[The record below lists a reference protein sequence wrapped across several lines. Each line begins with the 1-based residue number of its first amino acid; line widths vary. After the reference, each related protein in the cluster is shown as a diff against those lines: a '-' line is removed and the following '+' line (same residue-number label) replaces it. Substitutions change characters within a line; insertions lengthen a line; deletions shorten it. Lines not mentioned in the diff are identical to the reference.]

1 MSDWFNLA
9 VPQSTEY
16 DMTPLPGLAEMQ
28 SFQGLIPTGQDF
40 EKTKYEWENV
50 LQSPEY
56 IYGSETDKTKLTE
69 NFANTFT
76 YGKAVLN
83 ERYGY
88 LKGGVENI
96 YDITRDS
103 FKAALKASQLAP
115 DVVTGEIDT
124 NVGEILSQH
133 HQDTLDAYTPRSLR
147 ETHEAL
153 RKMQED
159 YVQAEGFGET
169 AGALTSAGWEVLKQV
184 FGNPEGVLQLTAQSA
199 GNIAPIVAG
208 GIGGSLAA
216 GPVGGIAGTFAG
228 GFTVEAGHR
237 LIEEANKELAKQKLE
252 PTKENYQSLFENAN
266 WTGEAIRKSRLKA
279 AGTAA
284 VDTVLSMG
292 TAKVMS
298 LPFRRAEKAARL
310 VADPSKVGHIAYER
324 ALATELSKISSV
336 DKLTSKF
343 KGLMLETASEPI
355 SEFAGQ
361 KAAGDATDIG
371 ELAGEL
377 LGGIGSSG
385 ATAAASKAAF
395 STKIATTLP
404 FALYSD
410 ARSSAKH
417 KDLVT
422 SLIDTEDLSVYTDPN
437 KTEYNPLAVI
447 DVLAERSKKEGLTQD
462 KLIDL
467 RNQARDLKQTLKVQS
482 EQIVTETIPIVT
494 KYNKDPNSITAE
506 EQKIYDH
513 LVTRN
518 NDIVKVVRQIDQH
531 ITAWSPQG
539 KEVDTTIDQNITEAI
554 DQADSAKV
562 QEAIIESFGSKGR
575 VSSDII
581 ETLSGVETSDAFSP
595 EVKSFVKNV
604 IGLEVSREKL
614 SIGTESVGKATGEVQ
629 QDVFAGIDEFKGID
643 AFIEEIT
650 VAINTGNTEKAT
662 TELNNLISFYN
673 KQKSKQNSFNQAID
687 AIDQGKEI
695 PTDVQQY
702 IDDLSQQRTNQ
713 GLSPYD
719 VTTVAFSEHV
729 LKNLNTEVTA
739 LAQTVQAMGQMFQSK
754 EISHGIDLTK
764 HEVEVTKIQETEQK
778 LEDTL
783 TGFSEQKKQAK
794 QNFFEKLYGM
804 ETKLADIQ
812 ALDAD
817 PAIILSEAQQ
827 YSLKNLPGQV
837 ERLRASQSIEGYTE
851 FKASKDQLAPESQDR
866 PVSKQKIKETPKT
879 SSKKKSTV
887 KAKSEPSK
895 QVSTKS
901 TETEVTEIDETT
913 TREEAKARMQEIET
927 ETLTLQ
933 KILKCIGG

>member
-9 VPQSTEY
+9 VPQNTEH
-16 DMTPLPGLAEMQ
+16 DIAPLPGLVEMQ
-28 SFQGLIPTGQDF
+28 SFQGLTPTGQDF
-40 EKTKYEWENV
+40 EKTKHEWENV

-56 IYGSETDKTKLTE
+56 FYGSEADKTKLTE
-69 NFANTFT
+69 NFANTFA

-88 LKGGVENI
+88 LRGGAENI

-103 FKAALKASQLAP
+103 FKAALKASRLAP
-115 DVVTGEIDT
+115 DVVTGEVDT

-133 HQDTLDAYTPRSLR
+133 HQDTLDAYTPRSLK
-147 ETHEAL
+147 ETHETL

-169 AGALTSAGWEVLKQV
+169 AGALASAGWEVLKQV

-208 GIGGSLAA
+208 GIGGSLVA

-266 WTGEAIRKSRLKA
+266 WTDEAIRKSRLKA

-284 VDTVLSMG
+284 VDTVLSIG
-292 TAKVMS
+292 TAKIMS
-298 LPFRRAEKAARL
+298 LPFRKAQKAATL

-324 ALATELSKISSV
+324 ALATELGSISRV

-361 KAAGDATDIG
+361 KAAGDVTDIG

-395 STKIATTLP
+395 STKVATTLP

-422 SLIDTEDLSVYTDPN
+422 SLVDTEDLSVYTDPN
-437 KTEYNPLAVI
+437 KKEYNPLAII
-447 DVLAERSKKEGLTQD
+447 DVLAERSKQEGLTQD

-467 RNQARDLKQTLKVQS
+467 RNQVRDLKQTLKVQS
-482 EQIVTETIPIVT
+482 EQIVADTAPIVT
-494 KYNKDPNSITAE
+494 KYNQDPNSITSE
-506 EQKIYDH
+506 EQNTYDH

-518 NDIVKVVRQIDQH
+518 NDIVKVVEQIDQH

-539 KEVDTTIDQNITEAI
+539 KEVDATIDQNITEAV
-554 DQADSAKV
+554 DQVDSAKV
-562 QEAIIESFGSKGR
+562 EEAIVESFGSKGR
-575 VSSDII
+575 VSSEII
-581 ETLSGVETSDAFSP
+581 ETLSGIETNDAFSP
-595 EVKSFVKNV
+595 EIKSFVKN
-604 IGLEVSREKL
+604 IIDLESSREKL
-614 SIGTESVGKATGEVQ
+614 SVSTESVGKATGEVQ
-629 QDVFAGIDEFKGID
+629 QDVFAGIDGFKGID
-643 AFIEEIT
+643 TFIEEIT

-662 TELNNLISFYN
+662 TGFNSLVSFYN
-673 KQKSKQNSFNQAID
+673 KQKNKQDSFNQAVD
-687 AIDQGKEI
+687 AINQGKEI

-702 IDDLSQQRTNQ
+702 IDDLSKQRINQ

-719 VTTVAFSEHV
+719 VTTATFSEHV

-739 LAQTVQAMGQMFQSK
+739 LAQTVQAMGQVLQSK

-764 HEVEVTKIQETEQK
+764 HETETIKIQETEQK

-783 TGFSEQKKQAK
+783 TGFSKQKTQAK

-812 ALDAD
+812 ALDANPD
-817 PAIILSEAQQ
+817 ITLSKAQQ

-837 ERLRASQSIEGYTE
+837 ERLRASQSIEGYVE
-851 FKASKDQLAPESQDR
+851 FKASKDQPAPESQDK
-866 PVSKQKIKETPKT
+866 PVSEQKIKETPKT
-879 SSKKKSTV
+879 PSKKKSTV
-887 KAKSEPSK
+887 KTKSEPSK
-895 QVSTKS
+895 AV
-901 TETEVTEIDETT
+901 ETEVTKIDETA
-913 TREEAKARMQEIET
+913 TREEVKARMQEIET